1 MKKVDLIEMFLR
13 SLFVQSSWNFKKMQ
27 NTGFAYSLIPLVR
40 RFGVDK
46 ERVSGALT
54 RHTQQFSSHQYLTGA
69 IIGAVA
75 RMEEFSEDSNCPE
88 ALRLKETLMAPYA
101 AIGDHFFW
109 GGFKP
114 FTSVVGVILA
124 LEGLLVAPLIF
135 LMMFN
140 SIHIWVRLKG
150 FSEGYLDGKGGVRFL
165 SAIDLPGKVRTLKW
179 VTTILLAV
187 LCAVFV
193 DSSIILADFPP
204 WVAVG
209 GTFSLVLLCLSLVGR
224 GISSIAI
231 LYGMVC
237 LLLVVTV

>member
-1 MKKVDLIEMFLR
+1 
-13 SLFVQSSWNFKKMQ
+13 
-27 NTGFAYSLIPLVR
+27 
-40 RFGVDK
+40 
-46 ERVSGALT
+46 
-54 RHTQQFSSHQYLTGA
+54 
-69 IIGAVA
+69 
-75 RMEEFSEDSNCPE
+75 
-88 ALRLKETLMAPYA
+88 
-101 AIGDHFFW
+101 
-109 GGFKP
+109 
-114 FTSVVGVILA
+114 VVGVILA

-150 FSEGYLDGKGGVRFL
+150 FCEGYLDGKGGVRFL

-209 GTFSLVLLCLSLVGR
+209 GTILACSPLSLAGR
-224 GISSIAI
+224 QRDIFYRNPLWNGVLVISGDSIR
-231 LYGMVC
+231 
-237 LLLVVTV
+237 